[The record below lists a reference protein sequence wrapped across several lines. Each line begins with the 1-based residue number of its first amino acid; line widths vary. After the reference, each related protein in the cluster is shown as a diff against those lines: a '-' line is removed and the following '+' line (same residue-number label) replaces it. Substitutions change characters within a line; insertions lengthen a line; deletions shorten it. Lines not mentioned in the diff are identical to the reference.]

1 MMAAFGDSDFA
12 DVIHN
17 YYDAYTDGPYAAFE
31 MAVENELSGE
41 IASTNADGFTVEDL
55 TVTETHYDENKGIL
69 NLKVS
74 FLYQGD
80 QLPDHA
86 YSGSEFEVDANIS
99 LLWRDE
105 KWSFIDED
113 FEITNAVSDT
123 EQAEYYNAEDI

>member
-1 MMAAFGDSDFA
+1 MTAVLRTDRRTPKFWGHGNFG
-12 DVIHN
+12 
-17 YYDAYTDGPYAAFE
+17 G
-31 MAVENELSGE
+31 SG
-41 IASTNADGFTVEDL
+41 VQP
-55 TVTETHYDENKGIL
+55 HYDENKGIL

-105 KWSFIDED
+105 KWIFIDDD
-113 FEITNAVSDT
+113 FEITNVVSDT
-123 EQAEYYNAEDI
+123 EQAEYYDAEDI

>member
-1 MMAAFGDSDFA
+1 M
-12 DVIHN
+12 
-17 YYDAYTDGPYAAFE
+17 
-31 MAVENELSGE
+31 
-41 IASTNADGFTVEDL
+41 
-55 TVTETHYDENKGIL
+55 
-69 NLKVS
+69 KVS

-113 FEITNAVSDT
+113 FEIINAVSDT
-123 EQAEYYNAEDI
+123 EQAEYYDAEDI